1 MSPLEGAARD
11 STINF
16 PLLKLSRRAK
26 PYIILFFVFLKFD
39 IFRGDVETWR
49 RGDVETW
56 RRGDV
61 ETWRRALRAFVK
73 TNLIFT
79 NMRSE

>member
-49 RGDVETW
+49 R
-56 RRGDV
+56 
-61 ETWRRALRAFVK
+61 ALRAFVK

>member
-61 ETWRRALRAFVK
+61 ETWRRGDVE